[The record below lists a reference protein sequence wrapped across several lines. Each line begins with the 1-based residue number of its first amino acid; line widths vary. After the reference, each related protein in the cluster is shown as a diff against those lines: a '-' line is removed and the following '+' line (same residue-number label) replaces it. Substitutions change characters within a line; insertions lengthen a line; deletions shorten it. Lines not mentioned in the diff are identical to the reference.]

1 MKWFKRMIIRWVRDD
16 WESVGHEDQ
25 LIDRSLGMGT
35 QPSKHHQMVASRDV
49 DSDESLN
56 ITIRNAG
63 GGKIVT
69 FRKYDQ
75 KTDRSSH
82 KLYVIPDDHDFEK
95 ELGQLITM
103 ESLR

>member
-1 MKWFKRMIIRWVRDD
+1 MIRWIWSRIMKWGWDFNHNLRETELSSRGLNK
-16 WESVGHEDQ
+16 
-25 LIDRSLGMGT
+25 T
-35 QPSKHHQMVASRDV
+35 QQRTSEDV
-49 DSDESLN
+49 DGEQGLN

-82 KLYVIPDDHDFEK
+82 KLYVIPDDHDFQK